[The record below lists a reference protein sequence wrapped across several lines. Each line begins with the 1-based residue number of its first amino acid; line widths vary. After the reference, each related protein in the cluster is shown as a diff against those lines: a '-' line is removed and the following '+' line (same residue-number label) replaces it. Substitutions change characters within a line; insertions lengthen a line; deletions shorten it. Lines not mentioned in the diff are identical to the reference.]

1 MDGNLGHAA
10 GGAILALHRRL
21 LPAPSRVGLTP
32 YLWLFWLISFFL
44 KWFFVPLEPVEF
56 TLALLT
62 VLVFLALYFNGYRC
76 SGQRV
81 LLNIAGIL
89 LIALVWT
96 PLNVGAMSFFVYA
109 AAFVGRAARP
119 PRAYLWLAGV
129 VLLVLVEWLVFD
141 LVNLVLWFGGALSL
155 LVGSASIHFD
165 ELDRQDV
172 ALKLSQAEVRRLAV
186 VAERERIARDLHDL
200 LGHTLSL
207 ITIKAELAAKLMA
220 RSDQRAEQEIREVE
234 NISRDALR
242 EVREA
247 VVGFR
252 RADLDSE
259 LANAKLACAA
269 CGIEFTVD
277 RPNLD
282 LSSDCGEVLAMCLR
296 EAITNVVRHSAA
308 RRCRVNLVR
317 EGRRMRLTVD
327 DDGRGGTIRAGAGL
341 AGMRERV
348 DRAGGE
354 MTVRNSHGVT
364 LTVRIPADLHPASG
378 LPTTREAAS

>member
-62 VLVFLALYFNGYRC
+62 VPVFLALYFNGYRC

-186 VAERERIARDLHDL
+186 VADGNGLHA
-200 LGHTLSL
+200 TCMIFSV
-207 ITIKAELAAKLMA
+207 T
-220 RSDQRAEQEIREVE
+220 R
-234 NISRDALR
+234 
-242 EVREA
+242 
-247 VVGFR
+247 FR
-252 RADLDSE
+252 
-259 LANAKLACAA
+259 
-269 CGIEFTVD
+269 
-277 RPNLD
+277 
-282 LSSDCGEVLAMCLR
+282 
-296 EAITNVVRHSAA
+296 
-308 RRCRVNLVR
+308 
-317 EGRRMRLTVD
+317 
-327 DDGRGGTIRAGAGL
+327 
-341 AGMRERV
+341 
-348 DRAGGE
+348 
-354 MTVRNSHGVT
+354 
-364 LTVRIPADLHPASG
+364 
-378 LPTTREAAS
+378 